1 MLAAA
6 SLQPVLSPAVEAL
19 NKTAAQ
25 DGRPHIT
32 IIFGS
37 SGQLARSVSHGIPTD
52 LFLSANYEWIEWLD
66 KHAAKAQFQGDFVR
80 NRLVL
85 VSHASQTSQVSQG
98 SQTSQVSQGSQ
109 TSQVSQ
115 ATVGQRSRS
124 TTVHPEKAGN
134 AGLLPPQ
141 ATITLLRQA
150 KRIAMADPVLAPA
163 GVHATRAL
171 ETLGVHTELY
181 DRLVFFPHVRA
192 TTLAIK
198 SQAVPLGFVYRSD
211 VNAEFPALSILHL
224 FPPVLYGAMAWSNT
238 GEEIYHLFLSASV
251 GQQFVQA
258 GFDLP

>member
-6 SLQPVLSPAVEAL
+6 SLQPVLSPAVETL
-19 NKTAAQ
+19 NKTAGQ

-85 VSHASQTSQVSQG
+85 VTHASQTSQVSQ
-98 SQTSQVSQGSQ
+98 TSQG
-109 TSQVSQ
+109 SQ

-124 TTVHPEKAGN
+124 TTVHPEKADN

-171 ETLGVHTELY
+171 ETLGGSC
-181 DRLVFFPHVRA
+181 RIVRP
-192 TTLAIK
+192 IG
-198 SQAVPLGFVYRSD
+198 V
-211 VNAEFPALSILHL
+211 FPARPGHHPRDKVAGRAAWLYLS
-224 FPPVLYGAMAWSNT
+224 
-238 GEEIYHLFLSASV
+238 
-251 GQQFVQA
+251 Q
-258 GFDLP
+258 